1 MKKKSKKKK
10 DWFDTHV
17 EVLGFGSSKQNSKL
31 KKLLKQKVTEDL
43 IKINGGL

>member
-17 EVLGFGSSKQNSKL
+17 EVLGFGSSKQNNKF
-31 KKLLKQKVTEDL
+31 KQLLKQKVTEDL
-43 IKINGGL
+43 IKNDGGI